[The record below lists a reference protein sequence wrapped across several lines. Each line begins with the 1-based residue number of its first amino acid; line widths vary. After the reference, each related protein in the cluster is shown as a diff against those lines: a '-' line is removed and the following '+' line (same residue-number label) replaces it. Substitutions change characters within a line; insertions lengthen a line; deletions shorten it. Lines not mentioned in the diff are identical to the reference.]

1 MPDAAPLPELVADY
15 GCDTTEGPLWHDD
28 EQALYWVDIPVG
40 HLFRYDPAT
49 GAHARVLEAGEI
61 GGYTIEADGALI
73 LFGDRGSVRRWDG
86 ATLSTLVDHLPEE
99 SGSRFNDVIADPE
112 GRVYAGT
119 MPDGDRPGRL
129 WRFDPDGSRH
139 VALADAGL
147 SNGMGFSPDLA
158 SLYHTD
164 SDRGTITRYPYDRA
178 TGALGP
184 GEAIVRVPAADG
196 VPDGLA
202 VDTAGTLWSARWDG
216 GALFHYSADGELLGS
231 VPFPARKVASV
242 TFGGPDHRDAY
253 VTLAGGLDKANEGP
267 GAGALYRV
275 RLGAQG
281 RPAFRSRLGG

>member
-99 SGSRFNDVIADPE
+99 AGSRFNDVIADPE

-216 GALFHYSADGELLGS
+216 GALFHYSADGELLGR

-242 TFGGPDHRDAY
+242 TFGGPDYRDAY
-253 VTLAGGLDKANEGP
+253 VTLAGGLDKASEGP

>member
-99 SGSRFNDVIADPE
+99 AGSRFNDVIADPE

-216 GALFHYSADGELLGS
+216 GALFHYGADGALLGS

-242 TFGGPDHRDAY
+242 TFGGPDYRDAY
-253 VTLAGGLDKANEGP
+253 VTLAGGLDKASEGP